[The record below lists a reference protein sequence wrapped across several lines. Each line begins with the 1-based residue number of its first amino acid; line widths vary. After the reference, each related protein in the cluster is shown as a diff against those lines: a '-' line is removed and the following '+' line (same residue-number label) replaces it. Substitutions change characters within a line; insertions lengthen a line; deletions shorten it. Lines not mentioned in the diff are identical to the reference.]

1 MSQGREFFDLVKA
14 IGESK
19 SKQEEDR
26 IISEEV
32 AFLKKKIVETGIPKK
47 KVKEFLVRAIY
58 VEMLGQ
64 DASYAYIRAVELC
77 ASTNIAQKRTGYL
90 FSTLCFSPTHEFRFM
105 LVNQMQRDM
114 NSSNHLEVCAA
125 LVAVCK
131 LLTEDMIPAIQGEI
145 VKLLKHDMDIVRKRA
160 VCALHRCFQLDKHCM
175 EEHMDK
181 IRRVLCDKDPSVMG
195 ASLPM
200 LYEIISED
208 PAQHKDLVSS
218 FVSILKQITE
228 HRLPRDFDYHRIP
241 APWIQIHLL
250 RLMALLGRGDQAS
263 SEQMY
268 EVIVDV
274 MRRADTGINVGYA
287 VVYEVVRTITTI
299 YPNALLLDAAA
310 TSISRFIRS
319 DSHNLKYIG
328 IKGLAAIVKDHP
340 KYAADH
346 QMAVIDCLEDPD
358 ETLKRKT
365 LDLLFRMTNSV
376 NVEFIVEKLLNFLE
390 TSNDEHFR
398 SDLVTRITQ
407 CAETFAP
414 SNSWYVKTMIRI
426 FVLAGDRVKANVTE
440 TLMQLVAEGATD
452 DDGEEGGEDLSEDL
466 RTGAVEDFL
475 VLIEKG
481 QLPAILAQT
490 ISWVLGEYGH
500 LSTTNDKNT
509 VMLKLVNLAY
519 QTNDTVT
526 RACVITA
533 LLKLVAQSGGECPEE
548 VVTLVNEYSIS
559 ASIDVQQRCLEF
571 NALLRQ
577 PELLVNVLPV
587 DASLEDIEVDSSL
600 SFLDHYVQAALN
612 DGAVPYSPPACDDDD
627 DDIAANTGGL
637 KITPYA
643 MPVMPPAGTVNVN
656 STADPTQ
663 ETPVAKVGIV
673 LGGGAQNSVESIT
686 SASGMN
692 LTANTNTIVG
702 IKSATS
708 GNIWGKKMEPVEP
721 PTPAPA
727 ASAVTD
733 SNMDDMMS
741 GMTLSGGPG
750 AAPASNVN
758 MPPTPPVPAEPEK
771 PRELTQKEKMA
782 AAMFM
787 GIGGPAPKAN
797 TGSGG
802 GISSRRR
809 TASPPPSNLPVA
821 ALSPPAAPPAS
832 VGDDDMF
839 SGMSVGGAAPPVPVS
854 SSGGAGLFDGMDV
867 GSAAPPAAP
876 APSGGGMFDGMDIG
890 GAPAAPVSKPVDNTL
905 DIFAE
910 MSAAP
915 AYQNPTSHNNMSQFD
930 SPGGSSSP
938 PPPIPAPSGPP
949 AVTPIVMNTA
959 QFGGKWGQLQHEVKN
974 SLPCAAGI
982 RTLELLRSTLTT
994 NTYQAGGGDVF
1005 AMGPT
1010 VGAFHHIESIAPTN
1024 EAIFSCAPGDKPNE
1038 MVLIHVKLIPARNKC
1053 DVIVKGTSREA
1064 CMTGM
1069 TELCSPNRLAKN

>member
-47 KVKEFLVRAIY
+47 KIKEFLVRAIY

-114 NSSNHLEVCAA
+114 NSSNHLEVGAA
-125 LVAVCK
+125 LVAICK

-160 VCALHRCFQLDKHCM
+160 VCALHRCFQLDKNCM
-175 EEHMDK
+175 EEHVDK

-195 ASLPM
+195 ASLPL
-200 LYEIISED
+200 LYEMIVED
-208 PAQHKDLVSS
+208 PAPHKDLVSS

-228 HRLPRDFDYHRIP
+228 HRLPREFDYHRIP

-299 YPNALLLDAAA
+299 YPNSLLLDAAA

-340 KYAADH
+340 RYAADH

-414 SNSWYVKTMIRI
+414 SNNWYVKTMIRI
-426 FVLAGDRVKANVTE
+426 FELAGDRVKTNVTE
-440 TLMQLVAEGATD
+440 TLMQLVAEGSAD
-452 DDGEEGGEDLSEDL
+452 DEGEDESEDL

-475 VLIEKG
+475 VLIEKS

-490 ISWVLGEYGH
+490 ISWVLGEYGY

-509 VMLKLVNLAY
+509 VMIKLVNLAY
-519 QTNDTVT
+519 QTSDKVT
-526 RACVITA
+526 RACVISA

-548 VVTLVNEYSIS
+548 VVTLMSEYSVS
-559 ASIDVQQRCLEF
+559 ASIDVQQRCLECI
-571 NALLRQ
+571 ALLRQ
-577 PELLVNVLPV
+577 PDLLVNVLPV

-600 SFLDHYVQAALN
+600 SFLDHFVQTALN
-612 DGAVPYSPPACDDDD
+612 EGAVPYSPPAYDEDEEEGGD
-627 DDIAANTGGL
+627 AGGGGL
-637 KITPYA
+637 NITPYA
-643 MPVMPPAGTVNVN
+643 MPVMPAAGSVNV
-656 STADPTQ
+656 SGVDTVEAPGA
-663 ETPVAKVGIV
+663 PGAAKGGIV
-673 LGGGAQNSVESIT
+673 LGGGAPNSVESIT
-686 SASGMN
+686 SASGTN
-692 LTANTNTIVG
+692 LTLNANTIVG
-702 IKSATS
+702 IKSATA
-708 GNIWGKKMEPVEP
+708 GNIWGKKMAPVEP
-721 PTPAPA
+721 PTPPPAPPA
-727 ASAVTD
+727 T
-733 SNMDDMMS
+733 NMTPNGGMDDMMS
-741 GMTLSGGPG
+741 GMTLSSG
-750 AAPASNVN
+750 AAN
-758 MPPTPPVPAEPEK
+758 PTPPPAPVPAEPEK

-787 GIGGPAPKAN
+787 GMGAPAAKTS
-797 TGSGG
+797 TGSSGA
-802 GISSRRR
+802 GINNRRR
-809 TASPPPSNLPVA
+809 STSPTPGALPAAKASPPPA
-821 ALSPPAAPPAS
+821 PA
-832 VGDDDMF
+832 GDDDMF
-839 SGMSVGGAAPPVPVS
+839 SGMSVGGAAPVPS
-854 SSGGAGLFDGMDV
+854 T
-867 GSAAPPAAP
+867 
-876 APSGGGMFDGMDIG
+876 GGGDSMFDGMDIG
-890 GAPAAPVSKPVDNTL
+890 GAPAPPVPASTGGGMFDGMEVGGSLTPASPPAKPADDIL
-905 DIFAE
+905 DLFAD

-915 AYQNPTSHNNMSQFD
+915 VPQNQAMSQFD
-930 SPGGSSSP
+930 SPPAGSATP
-938 PPPIPAPSGPP
+938 PPVPMQPPANSGPP
-949 AVTPIVMNTA
+949 AVTPVGMNTA

-974 SLPCAAGI
+974 SLPCTSGI
-982 RTLELLRSTLTT
+982 RTLELLRAVLTT
-994 NTYQAGGGDVF
+994 NTHQGGSGGDVF
-1005 AMGPT
+1005 AMGAV

-1024 EAIFSCAPGDKPNE
+1024 EAIFACAPGDRPNDTIL
-1038 MVLIHVKLIPARNKC
+1038 VHIKLIPARNKC
-1053 DVIVKGTSREA
+1053 DVIVKGTSRDA
-1064 CMTGM
+1064 CMIGM
-1069 TELCSPNRLAKN
+1069 TELCTPQRLAKN